1 MGLEWAGLQEGC
13 SLQHSQN
20 TPGNTPGL
28 PGESSEH
35 SLPCPVLILP
45 LEEGG
50 VVVVARPHLTS
61 ETPSGKVGRE
71 EEAPKQ
77 LLLILCWMLGKLG
90 ASGYFVS
97 RALSCHLSKGRSSGL
112 RVDASYAS
120 ACAPPSEPFL
130 PAVCVGAAD
139 TCEQGK
145 PNLTGLRPWE
155 TKSQAS
161 LL

>member
-50 VVVVARPHLTS
+50 VVVVARPHLTP

-77 LLLILCWMLGKLG
+77 LLLISAGCWGSLVHQAISYVGHCPVTFQRAG
-90 ASGYFVS
+90 VADSG
-97 RALSCHLSKGRSSGL
+97 
-112 RVDASYAS
+112 
-120 ACAPPSEPFL
+120 
-130 PAVCVGAAD
+130 
-139 TCEQGK
+139 
-145 PNLTGLRPWE
+145 
-155 TKSQAS
+155 
-161 LL
+161 